1 MALHQRGILKVYQG
15 VDTQSNT
22 GGSMYSPA
30 NSGYIGT
37 HWTEQGAALVFYMGE
52 LASSSSSNAST
63 KYVTV
68 YTSHHWGD
76 YPRLIIWAHERYYR
90 ASFTCWTFGAFGGSS
105 PSFNLVQTES
115 WGGTNGG
122 HGTDNAG
129 SISVNHRGPVTTY
142 SGSQV
147 HAYELTMSNTGTY
160 GYTRWYIGV
169 ARTARAVSYTHL
181 RAHET

>member
-1 MALHQRGILKVYQG
+1 MCIR
-15 VDTQSNT
+15 D
-22 GGSMYSPA
+22 
-30 NSGYIGT
+30 
-37 HWTEQGAALVFYMGE
+37 
-52 LASSSSSNAST
+52 
-63 KYVTV
+63 
-68 YTSHHWGD
+68 
-76 YPRLIIWAHERYYR
+76 RYYR

-169 ARTARAVSYTHL
+169 ARTARGIYTSNSTVSNVDATNSGGGSVHFHTINNSQMEPITYLT
-181 RAHET
+181 A